1 MKFIILNIH
10 SFVDLITNSSSET
23 YATANDKTVETVKNI
38 LKLFLEN
45 ANVATSVDKLFDVKL
60 VHNEYDYGNN
70 NASPNK
76 IEVEGNDPDQINP
89 SRIKVSV
96 KEGVT
101 DFGELVKVLNTL
113 NDAFSTEEFCS

>member
-60 VHNEYDYGNN
+60 VHTEYDYGD
-70 NASPNK
+70 NK
-76 IEVEGNDPDQINP
+76 IEVEGDDPDQVTP

-113 NDAFSTEEFCS
+113 NDAFSAEEFQT